1 IKDRCAQEVRELSA
15 KANGSHFSVSHTSV
29 QQLEEFSIDVL
40 SEEMQRHAPVLWDLF
55 EVLLAARRKNISD
68 VTSSFEDG
76 DYDDEASLWEQ
87 LGDELDKETL
97 LIVDGSK
104 KHGKMITLQNKIITI
119 KKVVILSILMQ
130 SSNRKSNT
138 LQSVLG
144 IFLQSTHTP

>member
-87 LGDELDKETL
+87 LGDELDEEML